1 MTTSLHVYR
10 STYPPIMKIAVYSS
24 KGSAGK
30 TPISANIALDKG
42 FCIGTNEAFHVY
54 DNLIE
59 ENKLIALH
67 TEEAFP
73 QELVDHDIDIVFDLA
88 GSISKL
94 ALSISSALKMAD
106 YVVVPIYNEYKSL
119 VAGLNTI
126 IQIKEYNQNIIVVAT
141 KLQKQKGDIFKDDWK
156 ESEDFKNIQNAV
168 HTKVG
173 EGIPVLPLK
182 FSKVFDNIFEEQ
194 KSIQQLMEG
203 NALASYSYRDVA
215 KQFEA
220 IYNLICI

>member
-1 MTTSLHVYR
+1 
-10 STYPPIMKIAVYSS
+10 MKIAIYSS

-42 FCIGTNEAFHVY
+42 FCIGTNEAFHIY

-73 QELVDHDIDIVFDLA
+73 EELMEHDIDIVFDLA
-88 GSISKL
+88 GSISKS
-94 ALSISSALKMAD
+94 AVSISSALKMAD

-126 IQIKEYNQNIIVVAT
+126 NQIKEYNQNIIVIAT
-141 KLQKQKGDIFKDDWK
+141 KLQKQKGDIFKDDWTQ
-156 ESEDFKNIQNAV
+156 SEDFKNIQKGV
-168 HTKVG
+168 MTKFG
-173 EGIPVLPLK
+173 EDIPVLPLK

-194 KSIQQLMEG
+194 KSIKQLMD
-203 NALASYSYRDVA
+203 NNSLASYSYRDVA
-215 KQFEA
+215 KQFEN
-220 IYNLICI
+220 IYNLIGI

>member
-1 MTTSLHVYR
+1 
-10 STYPPIMKIAVYSS
+10 MKIAVYSS

-126 IQIKEYNQNIIVVAT
+126 NQIKEYNQNIIVVAT
-141 KLQKQKGDIFKDDWK
+141 KLQKKKGDIFKDDWK

-220 IYNLICI
+220 IYNLIGI